1 MGRCNVAVLKLNWYI
16 LMIVMTIVTI
26 VTNKV
31 TTKTNDDLKR
41 KQSEDKL
48 TTQVTTVKFF

>member
-1 MGRCNVAVLKLNWYI
+1 V
-16 LMIVMTIVTI
+16 MIVM
-26 VTNKV
+26 NKV

-48 TTQVTTVKFF
+48 TTQVTTVKSF